1 MRLEMD
7 DLKLERKVLK
17 AQVKMLEGKVEFLEK
32 MLDKS
37 VEENVAL
44 AQQLME
50 KDRGLLGQA
59 IQLCY
64 QGFANLPEGLRDAYM
79 EKAKEIEMEAN
90 A

>member
-17 AQVKMLEGKVEFLEK
+17 AEIRTLEGLVEFLEK

-79 EKAKEIEMEAN
+79 EMAKDLEKEAN
-90 A
+90 K